1 MTLAELHTKLV
12 AAYTAPHLA
21 AITAKIIALHRS
33 RQTPALEKIATAVNN
48 GSKDASSPGKLFSSL
63 MMTYHPDR
71 LALYRS
77 AIDEAF
83 TAKDRP
89 RLESFAHIFT
99 AIELEKTL
107 VVLSAPRP
115 SRNEPDD
122 YRWEQAEE
130 VYEEYDDDEDGSGG
144 EQDEEPM
151 DEYDPAFHRRRTFYS
166 VFKQNIY
173 GTKNIE
179 LPFHYLEELDALD
192 VSGFDIEDL
201 DGIGHCVNLLALDLS
216 HNRLL
221 DISDLTSLTHLRE
234 LYLTNN
240 RIGYIDALA
249 YCPDLR
255 VLDLSDNDVDDITPL
270 FDLDNLE
277 YVNLSGNRIPA
288 NQISALKK
296 RGVLVL

>member
-1 MTLAELHTKLV
+1 MTLAELHTRLV

-33 RQTPALEKIATAVNN
+33 RQTPALERIAKAVNN
-48 GSKDASSPGKLFSSL
+48 GSSDPSSPGKLFSSL

-83 TAKDRP
+83 AAKDRP
-89 RLESFAHIFT
+89 RLDTFAHIFEVL
-99 AIELEKTL
+99 ELEKTL
-107 VVLSAPRP
+107 IVLSAPRA

-130 VYEEYDDDEDGSGG
+130 VYEEYDEDDPGG
-144 EQDEEPM
+144 EQDDEPV

-173 GTKNIE
+173 GTKNVE
-179 LPFHYLEELDALD
+179 LPFHYLEELDTLD

-201 DGIGHCVNLLALDLS
+201 DGIGHCLNLLALDLS

-221 DISDLTSLTHLRE
+221 DISDLTALTHLRE

-255 VLDLSDNDVDDITPL
+255 VLDLSDNDVDDISPL
-270 FDLDNLE
+270 LDLDHLE

-288 NQISALKK
+288 RQIAALKQ